1 MMMVVVVVAMVMMM
15 KVCVVKDLEAV
26 CSGLYV
32 SHVMFLSNSKALGPV
47 DSLGV
52 CVLTVG

>member
-1 MMMVVVVVAMVMMM
+1 MMVVVVVAMVMMM